1 MSLTEPV
8 VVENFHFKT
17 SMKAACYADEIA
29 LNMLQ
34 STLDNS
40 NLIKSNLSIA
50 RNFFN
55 PLGKTYLCQNKTADN
70 SKTFSAIF
78 YLYKSKRHTINLYN
92 SKFNR

>member
-1 MSLTEPV
+1 MSLTELV
-8 VVENFHFKT
+8 VVENFYFKT
-17 SMKAACYADEIA
+17 SMKAACYEDEIA

-40 NLIKSNLSIA
+40 NLINSNLSIA
-50 RNFFN
+50 RNFFS
-55 PLGKTYLCQNKTADN
+55 PLGKTYLCRNKTTDD

-92 SKFNR
+92 SKVNR